1 MRMAALGDI
10 LGKARGMAS
19 GRVNPLE
26 FNCAEVCQG
35 RVFSWMCEP
44 CPLSALDT
52 EARCL
57 SPGPFGQ
64 GELCQANGTPCCS
77 AGSSS
82 STCTAPQDCACEVT
96 MSPLSERIFA
106 DGVCQSV

>member
-1 MRMAALGDI
+1 VFEGGGGEVSVNFNSSFVNLLNI
-10 LGKARGMAS
+10 LVHQLAQ
-19 GRVNPLE
+19 PTE
-26 FNCAEVCQG
+26 FY
-35 RVFSWMCEP
+35 
-44 CPLSALDT
+44 T
-52 EARCL
+52 EYRNYFYF